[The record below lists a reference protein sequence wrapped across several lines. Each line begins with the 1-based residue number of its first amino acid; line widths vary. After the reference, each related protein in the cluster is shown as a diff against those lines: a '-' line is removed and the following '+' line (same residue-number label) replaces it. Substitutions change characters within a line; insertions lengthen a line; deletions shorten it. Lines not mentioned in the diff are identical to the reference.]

1 MKKKYLLISVLFLL
15 LITGC
20 GKKAEL
26 KNGSEVAV
34 SVKGGKISA
43 TEYYESI
50 KENNISRIIDTIDHK
65 LLDEKYKTDEDEEKE
80 VTSQIEQ
87 IKTNYGSDEDN
98 YKAVLRQYFGVE
110 SEKELKEVLSLEY
123 KRNMAVEDYVKKH

>member
-65 LLDEKYKTDEDEEKE
+65 LLDEKYKTDEDEEKPLYY
-80 VTSQIEQ
+80 ILGLD
-87 IKTNYGSDEDN
+87 K
-98 YKAVLRQYFGVE
+98 K
-110 SEKELKEVLSLEY
+110 KKSLH
-123 KRNMAVEDYVKKH
+123 KLNK

>member
-65 LLDEKYKTDEDEEKE
+65 LLDEKYKTDEDEE
-80 VTSQIEQ
+80 
-87 IKTNYGSDEDN
+87 TNSDESN
-98 YKAVLRQYFGVE
+98 IIYQTI
-110 SEKELKEVLSLEY
+110 
-123 KRNMAVEDYVKKH
+123 